1 MSTTGSKWFKFVSL
15 LFIALMVVGTAAF
28 AFPVQAVSAQAGEP
42 PSTDSQN
49 QDGANRRIIFLERAY
64 QALLRFSE
72 HVGKDYERIPN
83 IVERIESLIGKL
95 EENGLDPTPIP
106 AALAEFQTA
115 AVTDQ
120 SEYTEALAI
129 LAAHSGF
136 DDDGKVIDRGQAAQT
151 INQARVAL
159 QKAHR
164 GFHEALQELRDVLQQ
179 YREDHPLPDQN
190 SPDA

>member
-1 MSTTGSKWFKFVSL
+1 MSTTRSKWFKFVSL
-15 LFIALMVVGTAAF
+15 FVIALMIVGIAAI

-42 PSTDSQN
+42 PVTDSQN
-49 QDGANRRIIFLERAY
+49 QDRANRRIVFLERAY

-83 IVERIESLIGKL
+83 IVERIETLIAKL
-95 EENGLDPTPIP
+95 EEKGLDPAPIP

-115 AVTDQ
+115 AVADQ

-129 LAAHSGF
+129 LAAHAGF
-136 DDDGKVIDRGQAAQT
+136 DADGKVIDRGQAAQT
-151 INQARVAL
+151 INQSRVAL

-179 YREDHPLPDQN
+179 YREDHPMPDQN
-190 SPDA
+190 LPDA